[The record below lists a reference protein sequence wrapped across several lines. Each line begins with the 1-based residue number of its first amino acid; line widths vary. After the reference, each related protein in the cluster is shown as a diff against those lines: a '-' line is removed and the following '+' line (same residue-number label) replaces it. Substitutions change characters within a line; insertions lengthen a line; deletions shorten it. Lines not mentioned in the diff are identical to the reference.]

1 MVWPFKWNLF
11 STTFTW
17 YYLFILRFLL
27 SSLWMKSYRVTIQMK
42 HLQQYFH
49 IVLFTIVFL
58 IGTQGGST
66 DFLGGIPPK
75 FEH

>member
-1 MVWPFKWNLF
+1 
-11 STTFTW
+11 
-17 YYLFILRFLL
+17 
-27 SSLWMKSYRVTIQMK
+27 MKSYRVTIQMK
-42 HLQQYFH
+42 HLKQYFH